1 MCLFM
6 FVLFGWIFMLSL
18 LVVVSVAVVAIIIHG
33 TYVYSL
39 QGTNLHW
46 ILGPKLGKEKRHSK
60 RIFPR
65 ATYGKYAP
73 RGVSI
78 CQNGPAWCSQNNA
91 TRCLGASLNY
101 SAWGGSLIEWTI
113 TGLDMGPS
121 GYASKPKK
129 WTPKFR
135 AKLISNLKPS
145 LAATVRS

>member
-1 MCLFM
+1 M

-18 LVVVSVAVVAIIIHG
+18 LVVVIVAVVVIIIHG

-39 QGTNLHW
+39 QGTNLYR

-60 RIFPR
+60 RIFLR

-91 TRCLGASLNY
+91 TRCLGASL
-101 SAWGGSLIEWTI
+101 
-113 TGLDMGPS
+113 
-121 GYASKPKK
+121 
-129 WTPKFR
+129 
-135 AKLISNLKPS
+135 
-145 LAATVRS
+145 